1 MKLGGITNYAYIC
14 NSIAENLMN
23 FLFVPEHNGMFRDLT
38 DRLLFRHL
46 KNPFQHV
53 GLSLT
58 N

>member
-1 MKLGGITNYAYIC
+1 
-14 NSIAENLMN
+14 MN